1 MAACNERPNQ
11 LGDMYSFAEYERD
24 HVLKTF
30 RHFPQLR
37 TSVSNIDIYQ
47 KNIGRDFKT
56 RHNPNLK
63 PMQRSLK
70 LKYTHKLEELSKS
83 SIEDFVSMDDFRKIL
98 LIERNKQK
106 KMYGELTGGSQILTI
121 SKKNSSIFKSTSS
134 ISKMSTIEGD
144 DHTASTRYSIIDLEA
159 ANQKLAKVAVSYDAL
174 SNFNILKGFQGAKM
188 DILQFDGQLKRCINV
203 NLTKG
208 ELYAMFKSMDI
219 DDSNTIE
226 PVEFIRYFFDLG
238 NKTRQE
244 ARIEVLQKYENSI
257 KLQKQK
263 KIDEENR
270 LEQWKKDQI
279 ANFTNEDVDSAMK
292 KLSDI
297 ALRWDN
303 SNFIDAISFSGFQAH
318 LSPFEFKQQ
327 IEKSFGIRLTK
338 GESGALLE
346 KFSTR
351 EGEYC
356 IDGELFLKHFTRI
369 QKIARMK
376 DYNERA
382 KLAERK
388 KKINSLAYLD
398 NSQSNFLGR

>member
-1 MAACNERPNQ
+1 MAHKACNERPNQ
-11 LGDMYSFAEYERD
+11 LGDMYPFAEYEKD

-30 RHFPQLR
+30 RHFPGLR
-37 TSVSNIDIYQ
+37 TSISNIDSFQ
-47 KNIGRDFKT
+47 KSIGRDFKT

-63 PMQRSLK
+63 AMERPIQ

-83 SIEDFVSMDDFRKIL
+83 SIDDFISMDDFRKVL
-98 LIERNKQK
+98 LAERNKQK
-106 KMYGELTGGSQILTI
+106 KMYGELTGGSII
-121 SKKNSSIFKSTSS
+121 SKKSSVSILNSPSN
-134 ISKMSTIEGD
+134 ISRMSTIEGD
-144 DHTASTRYSIIDLEA
+144 ENSTKTRYSIIDLEA
-159 ANQKLAKVAVSYDAL
+159 ANQKLAKVAVSFDAM

-188 DILQFDGQLKRCINV
+188 DIQQFHGQLKRCINI

-208 ELYAMFKSMDI
+208 ELFAMFKSMDV

-238 NKTRQE
+238 NKLREE
-244 ARIEVLQKYENSI
+244 ARLQVLKKYEDSI
-257 KLQKQK
+257 KEQKQK
-263 KIDEENR
+263 KIDEDLR

-279 ANFTNEDVDSAMK
+279 ANFTNTDIESAMK
-292 KLSDI
+292 KLSAV

-303 SNFIDAISFSGFQAH
+303 SNFIDAISLSGFKQF
-318 LSPFEFKQQ
+318 LSPYEFKTQ

-356 IDGELFLKHFTRI
+356 VDGDLFMKQFIRI
-369 QKIARMK
+369 QKAARMK
-376 DYNERA
+376 DESQRA

-388 KKINSLAYLD
+388 SLSSLAYLD
-398 NSQSNFLGR
+398 NSQYSCLGR